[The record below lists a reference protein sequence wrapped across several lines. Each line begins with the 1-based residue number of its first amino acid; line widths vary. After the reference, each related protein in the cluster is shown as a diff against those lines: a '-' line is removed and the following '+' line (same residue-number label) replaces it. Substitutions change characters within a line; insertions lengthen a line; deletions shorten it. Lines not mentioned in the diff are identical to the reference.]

1 MGLLK
6 TPDPES
12 SKGVVAEAVD
22 EMTEKTK
29 PRVEIVGV
37 ILEGLVSVSEDG
49 VLLLQVGPEAFL
61 TCGALVMASWA
72 GKRIRVTV
80 DVLPE
85 KEKD

>member
-1 MGLLK
+1 MGLFK

-12 SKGVVAEAVD
+12 PKGVVAEAVD

-29 PRVEIVGV
+29 PRVEITGETH
-37 ILEGLVSVSEDG
+37 EGLVSVSEDG
-49 VLLLQVGPEAFL
+49 VLLQVGPEAFL